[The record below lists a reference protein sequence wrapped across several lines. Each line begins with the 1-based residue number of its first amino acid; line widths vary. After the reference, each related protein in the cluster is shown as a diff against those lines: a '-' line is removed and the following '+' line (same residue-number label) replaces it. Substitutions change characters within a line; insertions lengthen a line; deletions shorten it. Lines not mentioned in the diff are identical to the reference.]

1 MQTRKASLR
10 LSAVIICFAAVLV
23 IAACAEPQPEAT
35 PTPWVDPCTT
45 ATTESITSSDPPTR
59 EYILQTKKGNA
70 MTEHATPDRTST
82 EYMQQVVDKY
92 LDPLIRN
99 YPHYT
104 GVGGGLFTDLDEKG
118 NSILDEDGLPLFE
131 LDENGEPVQGITVM
145 VSEII
150 DPNTLPPERRIP
162 DCLDGVPVRFR
173 VGWAEF
179 GVGGESN
186 E

>member
-10 LSAVIICFAAVLV
+10 LSAVIIYFAAVLV
-23 IAACAEPQPEAT
+23 IAACAEPQPETT

-92 LDPLIRN
+92 MHPLIRN
-99 YPHYT
+99 YPHFT
-104 GVGGGLFTDLDEKG
+104 GVGAGLFTHLNE
-118 NSILDEDGLPLFE
+118 S
-131 LDENGEPVQGITVM
+131 GERVRGITVM
-145 VSEII
+145 VSEITRYHRS
-150 DPNTLPPERRIP
+150 DEFPTVSTVSPLGSYWVEPNL
-162 DCLDGVPVRFR
+162 V
-173 VGWAEF
+173 
-179 GVGGESN
+179 
-186 E
+186 